1 MGGLYKWDTK
11 GSFRL
16 LPVLGLYA
24 TFSGSQLLSA
34 LGVAMQL
41 YCVCYLWLTLYL
53 KSLTKIKARILCI
66 YICIYMYVYIHI
78 YIYICKYDSL

>member
-1 MGGLYKWDTK
+1 MGWLYKWDTK

-66 YICIYMYVYIHI
+66 YIYVYICT
-78 YIYICKYDSL
+78 YIYIHM